1 MDKELLSDMF
11 YAAPELWYGI
21 GMIFLLL
28 IVVLIAF
35 AFWVLKLK
43 QKFYFLRRDRE
54 RYAETLYA
62 SHDGYFAFI
71 YPDEKV
77 DDPRKEIT
85 ERCSRR
91 LAIILGLTQGIKAD
105 FNDVLANFYKDDA
118 RKISQYVGLL
128 KEEGTA
134 FEDCFP
140 LKNNSKFIRINGV
153 RICGADGNIYC
164 DMIWFRDISITTN
177 RIKNLENIA
186 SESEQKFLQ
195 QQDLLDHLPFP
206 IWLRNDSLD
215 IIYHNKKF
223 AELLS
228 AKSTEAPTE
237 IYGTNGES
245 ISKKLAERAHISK
258 KLKHQKTGVV
268 VNGNRVAMEVFE
280 SPFYVEQNFD
290 KIFSTGCLID
300 ISELDELQ
308 RNLKNYQ
315 EAQLEILGSLG
326 TAFAV
331 FDQNMSL
338 NFYNKAFASLWK
350 LDKSFLEEHPS
361 YSAFLDCLREK
372 GLLPETPDYRAF
384 KQEELQQ
391 FGKLLEPQ
399 SDLLH
404 LPNEK
409 TLRRMR
415 APYPMG
421 GVVFAYEDISDR
433 LAATTSY
440 NLLFSVQNEI
450 LSHLFNA
457 VLVFGSNGR
466 LTFFNDA
473 YIKLWNGKK
482 EFLSS
487 NPSFDEVLES
497 QRTFFNQK
505 DWNILKKDIGS
516 NILNI
521 TSKIITLQ
529 RNDSVILNLSVATLP
544 DGSFMVCYQK
554 EVS

>member
-11 YAAPELWYGI
+11 FAAPELWYGI
-21 GMIFLLL
+21 GIVFLFLIIGLL
-28 IVVLIAF
+28 CFV
-35 AFWVLKLK
+35 FWVLRLK

-77 DDPRKEIT
+77 NDPRKEIT

-91 LAIILGLTQGIKAD
+91 LAVILGLSQGVKSD

-118 RKISQYVGLL
+118 KKISQYVGLL

-140 LKNNSKFIRINGV
+140 LKNNSKYIKLNGI

-164 DMIWFRDISITTN
+164 DMIWFRDVSATTN
-177 RIKNLENIA
+177 RIKNLEDIA

-195 QQDLLDHLPFP
+195 QQDLLNHLPFP
-206 IWLRNDSLD
+206 VWLRNDSLD

-223 AELLS
+223 NEFLP
-228 AKSTEAPTE
+228 AKDDTATE
-237 IYGTNGES
+237 ICGTNGES
-245 ISKKLAERAHISK
+245 LSKKLAERAHVCK
-258 KLKHQKTGVV
+258 KLKRQKTGVV
-268 VNGNRVAMEVFE
+268 VNGNRIAMEVFE
-280 SPFYVEQNFD
+280 SPFFAEQNFD
-290 KIFSTGCLID
+290 KVFSTGCLID
-300 ISELDELQ
+300 ISELDELH

-331 FDQNMSL
+331 FNQQMSL
-338 NFYNKAFASLWK
+338 DFYNSAFASLWN
-350 LDKSFLEEHPS
+350 LEPSFLAEHPS

-372 GLLPETPDYRAF
+372 GLLPETPDYKAF
-384 KQEELQQ
+384 KQDELQQ
-391 FGKLLEPQ
+391 FTKLIEAKD
-399 SDLLH
+399 DLLH

-421 GVVFAYEDISDR
+421 GIVFAYEDISDR
-433 LAATTSY
+433 LAATASY

-450 LSHLFNA
+450 LSHLFDA
-457 VLVFGSNGR
+457 VLVFAPNGR
-466 LTFFNDA
+466 LSLFNDA
-473 YIKLWNGKK
+473 YVKLWNGDK

-487 NPSFDEVLES
+487 NPSFDEVLDS
-497 QRTFFNQK
+497 QHPFFEQE
-505 DWNILKKDIGS
+505 DWDILKKDIGS

-529 RNDSVILNLSVATLP
+529 RSDSLVLNLSVATLP
-544 DGSFMVCYQK
+544 DSSFMVCYQR
-554 EVS
+554 SPS